1 MDKERVNEIMRQAK
15 SLHFAGIGGISMQ
28 SLALWA
34 KRNGYSVTGSDRSES
49 PIIGV
54 LRAHDIPVAIGQ
66 AEENV
71 ADADVLIYS
80 VALKPDNP
88 ELVGAAKRGIPTLTR
103 GEFLG
108 YMMSFYKI
116 RVGISGTHGKST
128 TTAMLAHIL
137 LHAGVDPTIANGAV
151 MPEIGGSSKIG
162 GNKEFFVYEACE
174 YKDSF
179 LSFCPTDAVITNV
192 ELDHTDYFAD
202 LDAIIAS
209 FSASIRGAEL
219 VYVNADN
226 ENAMRA
232 TEGYTG
238 RRITVSLKDP
248 GATFYAADLCF
259 EHGCARYTLT
269 HKGTPL
275 CRIKLPVIGEFNAA
289 NSLCAAA
296 VASSY
301 QIPAEQIASA
311 LADFGGVA
319 RRFEHKGDARGVA
332 VYDDYA
338 HHPDEV
344 RATVTGLAA
353 LDYGKVYLVFQP
365 HTYTRTRDLWSDWV
379 SVFRYADQLGIRV
392 ILADVFAARETDD
405 LGVSSQMLASEC
417 GAGYFPDFETI
428 AEYLKDRAEPG
439 DLILTMGAG
448 QAYRVG
454 EILLKEV

>member
-1 MDKERVNEIMRQAK
+1 MDKVRVNEIMKDAK
-15 SLHFAGIGGISMQ
+15 RLHFAGIGGISMQ

-34 KRNGYSVTGSDRSES
+34 KRNGFAVSGSDRTQS
-49 PIIGV
+49 PILSV

-71 ADADVLIYS
+71 TGADVLIYS
-80 VALKPDNP
+80 VALKTDNP
-88 ELVGAAKRGIPTLTR
+88 ELVAAAKQGIPTLTR

-128 TTAMLAHIL
+128 TTAMLAHIF

-162 GNKEFFVYEACE
+162 NDKNYFVYEACE

-202 LDAIIAS
+202 LDAVIAS
-209 FSASIRGAEL
+209 FRASIKEAER
-219 VYVNADN
+219 VYINADN
-226 ENAMRA
+226 ENARRGV
-232 TEGYTG
+232 EGFP
-238 RRITVSLKDP
+238 REVVTVSLTDP
-248 GATFYAADLCF
+248 SAVFYAADLCYS
-259 EHGCARYTLT
+259 HGCARYTLT
-269 HKGTPL
+269 HLGQSL
-275 CRIKLPVIGEFNAA
+275 CRVKLPVIGEFNAA

-296 VASSY
+296 VAY
-301 QIPAEQIASA
+301 TYGIPADRIAA
-311 LADFGGVA
+311 AFADFGGVA
-319 RRFEHKGDARGVA
+319 RRFEHKGDMDGVA
-332 VYDDYA
+332 IYDDYA

-353 LDYGKVYLVFQP
+353 LGYDHVYLVFQP
-365 HTYTRTRDLWSDWV
+365 HTYTRTRDLWNDWI
-379 SVFRYADQLGIRV
+379 SVFRYAGELGIRV

-405 LGVSSQMLASEC
+405 LGVSSQMLAAEC
-417 GAGYFPDFETI
+417 GADYFPDFETI
-428 AEYLKDRAEPG
+428 AEHLKARTVPG

-454 EILLKEV
+454 EILLKK

>member
-1 MDKERVNEIMRQAK
+1 MDKVRVNEIMKNAK
-15 SLHFAGIGGISMQ
+15 RLHFAGIGGISMQ

-34 KRNGYSVTGSDRSES
+34 KRNGFTVSGSDGVQS
-49 PIIGV
+49 PILSV
-54 LRAHDIPVAIGQ
+54 LRANDIPVAIGQ
-66 AEENV
+66 TEENV
-71 ADADVLIYS
+71 TGADVLIYS

-88 ELVGAAKRGIPTLTR
+88 ELVGAAKQGIPTLTR

-137 LHAGVDPTIANGAV
+137 LRAGVDPTIANGAV

-162 GNKEFFVYEACE
+162 GNKDYFVYEACE

-202 LDAIIAS
+202 LDAVIAS
-209 FSASIRGAEL
+209 FRASIKEAER
-219 VYVNADN
+219 VYINADN
-226 ENAMRA
+226 ENARRA
-232 TEGYTG
+232 VEGCSAQVV
-238 RRITVSLKDP
+238 TVSLKDP
-248 GATFYAADLCF
+248 SAEFYAADLCF

-269 HKGTPL
+269 HRGHPL
-275 CRIKLPVIGEFNAA
+275 CRVKLPVIGEFNAA

-296 VASSY
+296 AAY
-301 QIPAEQIASA
+301 CHGIPAERIAEA
-311 LADFGGVA
+311 LADFGGVS
-319 RRFEHKGDARGVA
+319 RRFEHKGDFGGVA

-344 RATVTGLAA
+344 RATVRGLGA
-353 LDYGKVYLVFQP
+353 LGYKKVWLVFQP
-365 HTYTRTRDLWSDWV
+365 HTYTRTKDLWADWV
-379 SVFRYADQLGIRV
+379 SVFKEAGELGIRV

-405 LGVSSQMLASEC
+405 LGISSKMLAEEC
-417 GAGYFPDFETI
+417 GADYFPDFDAI
-428 AEYLKDRAEPG
+428 AHRLRCRAAEG
-439 DLILTMGAG
+439 DLLLTMGAG

-454 EILLKEV
+454 EILLEKI